1 MNIHQRRRAARI
13 AALEAEQKVQEE
25 VVQPV
30 TVEKLTKTSLNKKS
44 KDELEQLARD
54 SFNIELD
61 KRKTKA
67 ALVTAIL
74 EAQD

>member
-13 AALEAEQKVQEE
+13 AALESEAKAREASA
-25 VVQPV
+25 QPV
-30 TVEKLTKTSLNKKS
+30 EDVKLTKASLGKMS

>member
-1 MNIHQRRRAARI
+1 MNIHQRRRAARA
-13 AALEAEQKVQEE
+13 AALEAQQA
-25 VVQPV
+25 QPV
-30 TVEKLTKTSLNKKS
+30 EDVKLTKASLGKMS

-67 ALVTAIL
+67 SLVKAIL
-74 EAQD
+74 KAQG

>member
-13 AALEAEQKVQEE
+13 AALEAEAKAKEASAQPAEE
-25 VVQPV
+25 V
-30 TVEKLTKTSLNKKS
+30 KLTKTSLNKKS

>member
-1 MNIHQRRRAARI
+1 MNIHQRRRAAR
-13 AALEAEQKVQEE
+13 AATLAAEAETKELS
-25 VVQPV
+25 VQPAEDV
-30 TVEKLTKTSLNKKS
+30 KLTKASLGKMS

-54 SFNIELD
+54 SFDIELD

>member
-13 AALEAEQKVQEE
+13 AALEAEQKAAAQA
-25 VVQPV
+25 
-30 TVEKLTKTSLNKKS
+30 VEAAKLTKSVLNKMD

-61 KRKTKA
+61 KRKTKGF
-67 ALVTAIL
+67 LVKAIL
-74 EAQD
+74 KAQG

>member
-13 AALEAEQKVQEE
+13 AALEAEQKAKEAAE
-25 VVQPV
+25 K
-30 TVEKLTKTSLNKKS
+30 TVESSKLTKAALNKMG

-54 SFNIELD
+54 SFSIELD

-67 ALVTAIL
+67 SLVKAIL
-74 EAQD
+74 EAQG